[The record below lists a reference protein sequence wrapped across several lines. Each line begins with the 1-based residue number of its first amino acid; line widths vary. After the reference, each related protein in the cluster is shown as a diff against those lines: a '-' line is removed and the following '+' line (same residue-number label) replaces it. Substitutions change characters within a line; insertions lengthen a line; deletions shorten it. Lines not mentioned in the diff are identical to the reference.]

1 MKLSL
6 SAVDEYLVDIVSVD
20 RNELF
25 VCDVS
30 HVCQQYDK
38 WHQTIA

>member
-1 MKLSL
+1 MNPSLSL
-6 SAVDEYLVDIVSVD
+6 VDEYLVDTVSVNQ
-20 RNELF
+20 NELL